1 MAELLIIPALA
12 MLGLYSINSEK
23 KEGYKNPNDLLNI
36 QDSNYP
42 LDLPIN
48 NPDSDT
54 TITSRLSTIN
64 QYDGGPAYTDK
75 FFDTEFRK
83 PDKGGVKY
91 QSLTGLQEADYF
103 AQHNNTTP
111 FFGSKSRDIH
121 AHNNV
126 NEGLLDNMVGSGS
139 QIITKREITPMFE
152 QKSDVSWA
160 NNMPN
165 TSEFVRS
172 RMAVSKSM
180 NNVNPFPQQRV
191 APGIGLGGGTE
202 GQGGFNSGLLAREQ
216 WIDRSVDELRAHNN
230 PKASGLLQLGH
241 EGPAGAYVKNQM
253 IEIGRVEKN
262 RQETTF
268 ELDEL
273 GVGPAMSY
281 VKGNGVHGK
290 VIDRFV
296 NRPETDQPYTG
307 IAGSTTEGM
316 QMKDGEYMPTHRIQL
331 GPEEMGPAYSN
342 QKRTNVADF
351 GLRSAYAY
359 PTNREANRLAIT
371 AAFDDDYFG
380 IIGQTIGSILA
391 PITDVLKP
399 NRKNN
404 AVGTLRPYQ
413 NATSSVKSSYI
424 TNPHDITTT
433 TNREMERE
441 YRQNLWTVNASQYQ
455 KGDGY
460 ASTPVTASNT
470 MRNQTIDS
478 GRSNYIGGGSSSTK
492 YGDQYDSV
500 YETSNGI
507 KDNIISKSGY
517 SPSGNM
523 STFNAN
529 MNVFSDPQRQNM
541 MMRSGQF
548 MNAPKTFNQA
558 VPDKELIGRQ
568 MGGDY
573 LYDGMQL
580 DRNTHDT
587 MGDILKQNPYAIKS
601 LSQI

>member
-23 KEGYKNPNDLLNI
+23 KEGYKNASDLPNSNI
-36 QDSNYP
+36 PDSNYP
-42 LDLPIN
+42 NDYPIN
-48 NPDSDT
+48 NPNQDT

-64 QYDGGPAYTDK
+64 QYDGGPSYTDK
-75 FFDTEFRK
+75 FFDSEFHK
-83 PDKGGVKY
+83 PDKEGVKY
-91 QSLTGLQEADYF
+91 QSLTGLQDADYF
-103 AQHNNTTP
+103 SQHNNTTP
-111 FFGSKSRDIH
+111 FFGSKSRDNH
-121 AHNNV
+121 VQNNV

-139 QIITKREITPMFE
+139 QTISKHEIAPLFD
-152 QKSDVSWA
+152 QKSDLSWA

-180 NNVNPFPQQRV
+180 NNVSPFPQQRV
-191 APGIGLGGGTE
+191 APGIGLGAGTE

-230 PKASGLLQLGH
+230 PKASGLLQIGH
-241 EGPAGAYVKNQM
+241 EGPAGAYVKNQSTD
-253 IEIGRVEKN
+253 IGRFEKN
-262 RQETTF
+262 RPETAF
-268 ELDEL
+268 KMDEL

-281 VKGNGVHGK
+281 VKGNGVHGE
-290 VIDRFV
+290 VIERYV
-296 NRPETDQPYTG
+296 NRQDTDQEYTG
-307 IAGSTTEGM
+307 IAGSTSEGM
-316 QMKDGEYMPTHRIQL
+316 ALNDGEYMPTHRIQL

-342 QKRTNVADF
+342 QKRTNDADF
-351 GLRSAYAY
+351 GLRATYAY
-359 PTNREANRLAIT
+359 PTNREANRLAIS
-371 AAFDDDYFG
+371 AAFEDDYFG

-441 YRQNLWTVNASQYQ
+441 YRQNLWTVNASQHQ
-455 KGDGY
+455 RGDGY
-460 ASTPVTASNT
+460 ATTSATASNT
-470 MRNQTIDS
+470 MRNQTQS
-478 GRSNYIGGGSSSTK
+478 SYIGSGSSSTK
-492 YGDQYDSV
+492 HGDQQGSV
-500 YETSNGI
+500 YETTNGV
-507 KDNIISKSGY
+507 KDNIISQSGY

-523 STFNAN
+523 SIFNADV
-529 MNVFSDPQRQNM
+529 NVFSNPQRQNM
-541 MMRSGQF
+541 MIQSGQF
-548 MNAPKTFNQA
+548 QNAPKSFNQYS
-558 VPDKELIGRQ
+558 PDKELIGRQ
-568 MGGDY
+568 MGGDF

-580 DRNTHDT
+580 DRNTGDT
-587 MGDILKQNPYAIKS
+587 MGDILKQNPYAIKP